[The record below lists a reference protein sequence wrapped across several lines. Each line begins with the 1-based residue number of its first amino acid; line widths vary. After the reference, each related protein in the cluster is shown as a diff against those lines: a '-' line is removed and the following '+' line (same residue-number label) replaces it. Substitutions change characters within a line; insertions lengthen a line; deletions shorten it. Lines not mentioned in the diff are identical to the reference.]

1 MARIQVKFDVQ
12 GKTSAAGNLY
22 YLIEMRT
29 TDANT
34 GQFRELPDV
43 KLTPFTARL
52 LLEHLP
58 EFCKAIEEGER
69 QKAGGVAAPAAQ
81 APAEAALVPQGGGEV
96 VAPQQTTGQHL
107 GGVQQPAG
115 DDCPF

>member
-12 GKTSAAGNLY
+12 SKTSAAGNLY

-29 TDANT
+29 TDANS

-81 APAEAALVPQGGGEV
+81 VSQGGGEV
-96 VAPQQTTGQHL
+96 VAPQQAISP
-107 GGVQQPAG
+107 GGTQQPPAG